1 MLTHSDT
8 RLRYQ
13 LKEAVLEG
21 GIPFYRLHGTSPYV
35 YYGTNPTA
43 NVLFNDALTEMS
55 TLVMKK
61 IVETY
66 KGFEGIST
74 LVDMGGNRGAAL
86 NMIISK
92 YPHIKGI
99 NFDLSHVVTD
109 RPNYPGIAF
118 LK

>member
-1 MLTHSDT
+1 LVITALSLWYIAYANRKKTLTHSDT

-21 GIPFYRLHGTSPYV
+21 GIPFYRLHGMSPYA

-74 LVDMGGNRGAAL
+74 LVDMAWGATEEQ
-86 NMIISK
+86 
-92 YPHIKGI
+92 
-99 NFDLSHVVTD
+99 LS
-109 RPNYPGIAF
+109 I
-118 LK
+118 